1 MNLEKLDRVLVAV
14 KDLEASAR
22 YFSDLLGLT
31 FDEVH
36 EDPSQNV
43 KYIRTPLG
51 FELIQ
56 STTPDGAVARFIEKR
71 GEGLYGVIFKTSDMQ
86 SSIKEL
92 EAKGL
97 TCVGNPVTG
106 GLEEAYFHPK
116 DSKGVMI
123 VLCEYDEMHG
133 ATMAEIKGK

>member
-1 MNLEKLDRVLVAV
+1 MDLEKMDRVLIAV
-14 KDLEASAR
+14 KDLEASAE
-22 YFSDLLGLT
+22 YFSDLLGLK

-43 KYIRTPLG
+43 KYIRTPMG

-56 STTPDGAVARFIEKR
+56 STTSEGAVAKFIEKR

-92 EAKGL
+92 EEKGL
-97 TCVGNPVTG
+97 TCVANPVTG

-123 VLCEYDEMHG
+123 VLCEYDEVHG
-133 ATMAEIKGK
+133 ATTAEIKGK

>member
-1 MNLEKLDRVLVAV
+1 MNVDRLDRVLVAV
-14 KDLEASAR
+14 KDLEASAE
-22 YFSDLLGLT
+22 YFSDLLGLK

-43 KYIRTPLG
+43 RYIRTPLG

-56 STTPDGAVARFIEKR
+56 STTPEGAVARFIEKR
-71 GEGLYGVIFKTSDMQ
+71 GEGLYGVIFKTSDIQ
-86 SSIKEL
+86 SSIRDL

-97 TCVGNPVTG
+97 TCVANPVTG

-123 VLCEYDEMHG
+123 VLCQYEEVHG
-133 ATMAEIKGK
+133 ATTAENK

>member
-1 MNLEKLDRVLVAV
+1 MNVEKLDRVLVAV
-14 KDLEASAR
+14 KDLEASAQ

-71 GEGLYGVIFKTSDMQ
+71 GEGPHHITMNLWTNPSAFRGSI
-86 SSIKEL
+86 SSMKQE
-92 EAKGL
+92 
-97 TCVGNPVTG
+97 VPNSRV
-106 GLEEAYFHPK
+106 
-116 DSKGVMI
+116 VQR
-123 VLCEYDEMHG
+123 
-133 ATMAEIKGK
+133 

>member
-1 MNLEKLDRVLVAV
+1 MKAEKLDRVLVAV
-14 KDLEASAR
+14 KDLEASAAF
-22 YFSDLLGLT
+22 FSDLLGMT

-71 GEGLYGVIFKTSDMQ
+71 GEGLYGVIFKTSDIQ
-86 SSIKEL
+86 SAIREL

-106 GLEEAYFHPK
+106 GLEEAYFHPR
-116 DSKGVMI
+116 DTHGVMI
-123 VLCEYDEMHG
+123 VLCDYDEMHG
-133 ATMAEIKGK
+133 ATMAEIRGK